1 MDKVITN
8 YLKEFID
15 NDELENIN
23 EYISTL
29 NKLEL
34 KTLSIAILHLKTS
47 FNILKSIG
55 YQDWL
60 KKNKNNA

>member
-1 MDKVITN
+1 MDKLDKVITT
-8 YLKEFID
+8 YLKKFTD

-34 KTLSIAILHLKTS
+34 KTLCIAISHLKTS

-60 KKNKNNA
+60 KKE